1 MRVVVITPPPRIVS
15 LADAKAHLRRVDDDE
30 EDALIEAF
38 SDAAQAHIDGPDG
51 WLGRSLGIQTL
62 ELRRCGFPTWIEL
75 PFGPVRSVTSVKYI
89 DQDGAEQTLDPV
101 SYAVLGDIIAC
112 AHGVSWP
119 SVRSERESVRI
130 RYEAGYPD
138 TDDDEPKSTVPAPVV
153 AAIKL
158 MIGDLF
164 ENRASV
170 APGARPKVDMSTTV
184 ERLLMP
190 LKVWRV

>member
-1 MRVVVITPPPRIVS
+1 MRVVVITPPLRIVS
-15 LADAKAHLRRVDDDE
+15 PADAKAHLRVDDDA
-30 EDALIEAF
+30 EDALIQAF

-51 WLGRSLGIQTL
+51 WLGRSIGKQTL

-75 PFGPVRSVTSVKYI
+75 PFGPVRSVASVKYI
-89 DQDGAEQTLDPV
+89 DPDGVEQTLDPSAYV
-101 SYAVLGDIIAC
+101 VQGDIISC
-112 AHGVSWP
+112 AHGVTWP
-119 SVRSERESVRI
+119 GLRSERENIRI
-130 RYEAGYPD
+130 RYDAGYPD
-138 TDDDEPKSTVPAPVV
+138 TVGDTPKSTVPPPVV

-170 APGARPKVDMSTTV
+170 APGARPKIDMSTTV

>member
-15 LADAKAHLRRVDDDE
+15 VADAKAHLRVDDNA

-51 WLGRSLGIQTL
+51 RLGRSLGIQTL

-75 PFGPVRSVTSVKYI
+75 PFGPVRSVASVKYI
-89 DQDGAEQTLDPV
+89 DQDGVEQTLDP
-101 SYAVLGDIIAC
+101 SAYAVHGDIIAC

-130 RYEAGYPD
+130 RYDAGYPD
-138 TDDDEPKSTVPAPVV
+138 TEGAEPKSTVPAPVV

-158 MIGDLF
+158 TIGDLF

-170 APGARPKVDMSTTV
+170 APGSRPKIEMSTTV

-190 LKVWRV
+190 FRVWRV

>member
-1 MRVVVITPPPRIVS
+1 MRVVVITPPLRIVS
-15 LADAKAHLRRVDDDE
+15 LAAAKAHLRVDDDA
-30 EDALIEAF
+30 EDMLIEAF

-51 WLGRSLGIQTL
+51 WLSRSLGKQTL

-75 PFGPVRSVTSVKYI
+75 PFGPVRSVASVKYV
-89 DQDGAEQTLDPV
+89 DQNGVEQTLDQAA
-101 SYAVLGDIIAC
+101 YAVHGDIVAC

-119 SVRSERESVRI
+119 SVRTELESVRI
-130 RYEAGYPD
+130 RYDAGYPD
-138 TDDDEPKSTVPAPVV
+138 IEGAEPKSTVPAPVV
-153 AAIKL
+153 SAIKM

-170 APGARPKVDMSTTV
+170 AAGARPVVDMSVTV

-190 LKVWRV
+190 YKVWRV

>member
-1 MRVVVITPPPRIVS
+1 MRLVVITPPPRIVS
-15 LADAKAHLRRVDDDE
+15 AADARAHLRVDDDA

-51 WLGRSLGIQTL
+51 WLGRSLGKQTL

-75 PFGPVRSVTSVKYI
+75 PFGPVRSVASVRYI
-89 DQDGAEQTLDPV
+89 DPDGIEQTLDPSAYV
-101 SYAVLGDIIAC
+101 VQGDIIAC
-112 AHGVSWP
+112 AHGVTWP
-119 SVRSERESVRI
+119 GLRSERENIRI
-130 RYEAGYPD
+130 RYDAGYPD
-138 TDDDEPKSTVPAPVV
+138 TEGAEPKPTVPAPIV

-170 APGARPKVDMSTTV
+170 APGARPKIDMSTTV

>member
-1 MRVVVITPPPRIVS
+1 MRIFVITPPPRIVS
-15 LADAKAHLRRVDDDE
+15 AADAKAHLRVDDDA
-30 EDALIEAF
+30 EDALIQAF

-51 WLGRSLGIQTL
+51 WLGRSIGKQTL

-75 PFGPVRSVTSVKYI
+75 PFGPVRSVASVKYV
-89 DQDGAEQTLDPV
+89 DPDGIEQTLDPSAYV
-101 SYAVLGDIIAC
+101 VHGDIIAC
-112 AHGVSWP
+112 AHGVTWP
-119 SVRSERESVRI
+119 GLRSERENIRI

-138 TDDDEPKSTVPAPVV
+138 TVGDAPKSTVPAPIV

-158 MIGDLF
+158 MIADLF

-170 APGARPKVDMSTTV
+170 APGARPKIDMSTTV

-190 LKVWRV
+190 FKVWQV